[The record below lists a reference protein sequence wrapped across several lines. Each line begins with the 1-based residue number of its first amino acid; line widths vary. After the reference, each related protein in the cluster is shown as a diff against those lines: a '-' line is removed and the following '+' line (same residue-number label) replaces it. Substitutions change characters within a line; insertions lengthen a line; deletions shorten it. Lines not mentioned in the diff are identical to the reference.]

1 MITGSAV
8 GLDPTITPYQGRGD
22 RHDLQ
27 PDHVIPAADLFGAR
41 HHQPRPVIL
50 ATVADRPDQVFDP
63 DRDHHRATT
72 RQRGGSGPP
81 AIQARVVVP
90 TRPAAL
96 RSGGGGIRGRGRVE
110 RHWTLLVARLDL
122 RHLAFYQE
130 RPPEPGRHADTT
142 ADSPRPHA
150 TRVAGGR
157 RSLAP
162 HPRTTAAP
170 TRAGRRRSPPRL
182 AMKNVAYQPDR
193 LSHGRRSW
201 PATPTGRVDH
211 DGAATT
217 GRSPTSLRRG
227 HAGNL

>member
-27 PDHVIPAADLFGAR
+27 PDRA
-41 HHQPRPVIL
+41 
-50 ATVADRPDQVFDP
+50 
-63 DRDHHRATT
+63 HHRATT

-90 TRPAAL
+90 TGPAAL

-110 RHWTLLVARLDL
+110 RHWTLLVAKVGRKTPRLL
-122 RHLAFYQE
+122 PGASARTRQTRRHH
-130 RPPEPGRHADTT
+130 RKTP
-142 ADSPRPHA
+142 SRPHA

-162 HPRTTAAP
+162 HPRTT
-170 TRAGRRRSPPRL
+170 
-182 AMKNVAYQPDR
+182 
-193 LSHGRRSW
+193 
-201 PATPTGRVDH
+201 
-211 DGAATT
+211 
-217 GRSPTSLRRG
+217 
-227 HAGNL
+227 

>member
-8 GLDPTITPYQGRGD
+8 GLDPTITTYQGRGD

-50 ATVADRPDQVFDP
+50 STVAYRPDQVFDP
-63 DRDHHRATT
+63 DRDHHRAAS
-72 RQRGGSGPP
+72 RQRGGSGPR
-81 AIQARVVVP
+81 AMQTRVVVP

-110 RHWTLLVARLDL
+110 RHRTLLVARLDV

-142 ADSPRPHA
+142 ARLTPGRTRPGLPPAAGPASQDHSGAHPCGSAPITTATGDENRCLPTRSPVAWPPL
-150 TRVAGGR
+150 VAG
-157 RSLAP
+157 
-162 HPRTTAAP
+162 HPNPVSYTHLTLP
-170 TRAGRRRSPPRL
+170 TKRI
-182 AMKNVAYQPDR
+182 V
-193 LSHGRRSW
+193 
-201 PATPTGRVDH
+201 
-211 DGAATT
+211 
-217 GRSPTSLRRG
+217 
-227 HAGNL
+227 

>member
-8 GLDPTITPYQGRGD
+8 GLDPTITTYQGRGD

-50 ATVADRPDQVFDP
+50 ATIADRPDQVFDP

-81 AIQARVVVP
+81 AIQTRVVVP

-110 RHWTLLVARLDL
+110 RHWTLLVACLL
-122 RHLAFYQE
+122 YTS
-130 RPPEPGRHADTT
+130 P
-142 ADSPRPHA
+142 SPRD
-150 TRVAGGR
+150 G
-157 RSLAP
+157 L
-162 HPRTTAAP
+162 
-170 TRAGRRRSPPRL
+170 
-182 AMKNVAYQPDR
+182 
-193 LSHGRRSW
+193 LSR
-201 PATPTGRVDH
+201 
-211 DGAATT
+211 
-217 GRSPTSLRRG
+217 
-227 HAGNL
+227 